1 MKKKKLTPLLSSYV
15 FIIGLSVW
23 IIGFGLF
30 SLYAL
35 SFRFTP
41 AEPTD
46 AIVVLTGG
54 GDRINTAL
62 ELLKENYAKNLLI
75 SGVNKAVHP
84 PDLIRSLPEELAEN
98 VTLGYEAEDTRGN
111 ARETADWIHTK
122 NIQSV
127 LLVTSFYH
135 MPRSIFEVLNQ
146 NPNLKIIPL
155 PVFPKSFDNSVEWV
169 RTRYAWLLFVEYH
182 KFIATHLQ
190 KLIERIWCF
199 IHD

>member
-1 MKKKKLTPLLSSYV
+1 MTKKKITPLLSSYC
-15 FIIGLSVW
+15 FIIGISVW

-41 AEPTD
+41 AEQTD

-54 GDRINTAL
+54 GDRIKTAFK
-62 ELLKENYAKNLLI
+62 LLKENYADDLLI
-75 SGVNKAVHP
+75 SGVNESVQP
-84 PDLIRSLPEELAEN
+84 TDLVRSLPTDLAEK
-98 VTLGYEAEDTRGN
+98 VTLGYDAKDTRGN
-111 ARETADWIHTK
+111 ARETADWISEK
-122 NIQSV
+122 NIKSV

-135 MPRSIFEVLNQ
+135 MPRSIFEVLNK
-146 NPNLKIIPL
+146 NPDLKIVPL

-190 KLIERIWCF
+190 KLLERIWCF
-199 IHD
+199 VHD